1 MGVTSELVKRHD
13 QGNTSKKQE
22 GPQRMALGTQETKN
36 TKRGCCYWW
45 LLINFT
51 VVCLISEISNNYKEI
66 RLNHKFEILW
76 LTKIKINKLGKN
88 LV

>member
-36 TKRGCCYWW
+36 TKRGCCY
-45 LLINFT
+45 
-51 VVCLISEISNNYKEI
+51 
-66 RLNHKFEILW
+66 
-76 LTKIKINKLGKN
+76 
-88 LV
+88 